1 MAFELPKQKSS
12 VKTEN
17 PKNLI
22 IFGLPKCGKTTSLSY
37 LPKALHIDLEDGTDY
52 VEAFK
57 VKATTV
63 KELFEIAAALKANPG
78 QFDFVILDTI
88 TALEDV
94 VLPYANKLYR
104 DTPMGK
110 NYEANESV
118 LKLANGAGYLY
129 VREAMQTVIGWFEKV
144 VPNIILVGHVK
155 DKALNENGTELN
167 VKDLDL
173 TGKLGRILSANS
185 DAICYVYRDIET
197 GSLMANFGDMNSVL
211 CGARMPH
218 LSGKTI
224 LLSEKNDNNDIV
236 TYWENIYPSLKE
248 NNENN

>member
-1 MAFELPKQKSS
+1 MGFQLPTEKSS

-37 LPKALHIDLEDGTDY
+37 LPRALHIDLEDGTDY
-52 VEAFK
+52 IEAFK
-57 VKATTV
+57 AKASSVKD
-63 KELFEIAAALKANPG
+63 LFEIAAALKETPG

-110 NYEANESV
+110 NYDPNESV
-118 LKLANGAGYLY
+118 LKLPNGAGYLY
-129 VREAMQTVIGWFEKV
+129 VREAIQLVISWFEKV
-144 VPNIILVGHVK
+144 VPNVILVGHVK
-155 DKALNENGTELN
+155 DKALNEDGTELN

-173 TGKLGRILSANS
+173 TGKLARILSANS
-185 DAICYVYRDIET
+185 DAICYVYRDLEN
-197 GSLMANFGDMNSVL
+197 GSLMANFGNNNSVL

-224 LLSEKNDNNDIV
+224 LLSEKDEFGLIK
-236 TYWENIYPSLKE
+236 TYWENIYPSLNK
-248 NNENN
+248 